1 MGGARLIACLAAL
14 LLVPPAAAQA
24 AYPGTNGKLAFV
36 RDGHIWTMNADGTG
50 AAQLTTGTA
59 DASDPEWS
67 PDGTRIAFVRNL
79 NFPPER
85 RLFTIKA
92 DGTGEA
98 PFPVFIP
105 DQPGEVYAP
114 TWSPDGRRLAYI
126 LSYEDNE
133 NCFCRLWE
141 MRSDF
146 ADHFSLFALNGAQWS
161 PSGATIALS
170 EDDDESVER
179 IRKFSVASGAAAGGI
194 GNGPLRDFGPAWSP
208 DATKVA
214 YISRR
219 ADVASCDGPDPACRH
234 EVQVANAGNTEITR
248 LTVNGAAEYDVEWAP
263 DGSKLV
269 YSGVEPGC
277 TSCSGPDL
285 HVMNPDGTG
294 RVRITNTAAGEFQ
307 PDWQPV
313 VSGQGPGYPRPAGA
327 APLRVSLVP
336 TYASCTAPNREHGP
350 PLAFGSCN
358 PPALRSSNLT
368 VGTPDANGAVANMMG
383 WLKFRV
389 LNPGPT
395 PPDDAEL
402 SITASI
408 DDVRCQRP
416 DIPHPCSSQ
425 GNTHPTPD
433 YVGRLTARV
442 PLRLTDRYN
451 LPSPGG
457 RGAGTMTATVFDMRI
472 DCSPTASTSIG
483 STCALTTTG
492 NAIIPGLVVE
502 GRRSVWQ
509 LGDVL
514 VFDGGPGGASDPDG
528 SATPFL
534 RQGIFVP

>member
-1 MGGARLIACLAAL
+1 MGGARLIACLAAM

-79 NFPPER
+79 SPQR
-85 RLFTIKA
+85 RLATINA

-105 DQPGEVYAP
+105 GENGDVYAP

-126 LSYEDNE
+126 LSYDDNE
-133 NCFCRLWE
+133 NCFCRVWE
-141 MRSDF
+141 MRSTF
-146 ADHFSLFALNGAQWS
+146 ANHFSPFGLDGAQWS
-161 PSGATIALS
+161 PSGTTIALS
-170 EDDDESVER
+170 EQDDGGVER
-179 IRKFSVASGAAAGGI
+179 IYKVSVTPGTAPAPI
-194 GNGPLRDFGPAWSP
+194 GNGVLRDFGPAWSP
-208 DATKVA
+208 DAAKVA
-214 YISRR
+214 YISQRD
-219 ADVASCDGPDPACRH
+219 DVNCSGPQPSCRH
-234 EVQVANAGNTEITR
+234 EVQVANADNTGITR
-248 LTVNGAAEYDVEWAP
+248 LTDNGAAEYDVEWAP

-313 VSGQGPGYPRPAGA
+313 VSGPGPGYPRPAGA

-358 PPALRSSNLT
+358 PPALRSLESHGRHARRQRRGSEHDGLAQAE
-368 VGTPDANGAVANMMG
+368 GPEREPDSTG
-383 WLKFRV
+383 RRR
-389 LNPGPT
+389 
-395 PPDDAEL
+395 AEHHGEHRRRPLPASGHSVPVQL
-402 SITASI
+402 SGQYAS
-408 DDVRCQRP
+408 
-416 DIPHPCSSQ
+416 H
-425 GNTHPTPD
+425 
-433 YVGRLTARV
+433 
-442 PLRLTDRYN
+442 
-451 LPSPGG
+451 
-457 RGAGTMTATVFDMRI
+457 
-472 DCSPTASTSIG
+472 
-483 STCALTTTG
+483 
-492 NAIIPGLVVE
+492 PGL
-502 GRRSVWQ
+502 RRPV
-509 LGDVL
+509 
-514 VFDGGPGGASDPDG
+514 DG
-528 SATPFL
+528 SCVAATHRPVQPPVARRARRRHDDRHGF
-534 RQGIFVP
+534 